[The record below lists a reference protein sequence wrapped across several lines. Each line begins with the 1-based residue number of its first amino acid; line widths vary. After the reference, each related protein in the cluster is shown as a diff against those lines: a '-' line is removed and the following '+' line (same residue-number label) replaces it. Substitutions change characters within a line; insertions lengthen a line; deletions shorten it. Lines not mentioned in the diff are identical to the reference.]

1 MTAWL
6 PGLSTLAQKVL
17 AAPMG
22 HRRRLVAIVGA
33 PGSGKST
40 LAEALAAEL
49 CGQGHATA
57 VVPMDGFHL
66 DNRLIEPR
74 GLLPRK
80 GSPETFDA
88 AGFGRLAQALASE
101 ETVYY
106 PLFDRSRDCAIA
118 GAGMLDAA
126 CETVVLEGNY
136 LLLNRPEWSP
146 LRAFWDL
153 TISLSVPLEVL
164 ESRLIDRWRHHGL
177 PDEAARARALGNDIP
192 NARAVLAESAAADIV
207 VHADEG

>member
-1 MTAWL
+1 MTRWL
-6 PGLSTLAQKVL
+6 PDLEALAEQVR
-17 AAPMG
+17 AAPRRA
-22 HRRRLVAIVGA
+22 RRRLVAIAGA

-40 LAEALAAEL
+40 LAEALVATL
-49 CGQGHATA
+49 CKGGHPAA

-66 DNRLIEPR
+66 DNRLLEPR

-80 GSPETFDA
+80 GAPETFDA

-101 ETVYY
+101 DTVYY
-106 PLFDRSRDCAIA
+106 PLFDRGRDCAIA

-153 TISLSVPLEVL
+153 SISLSVPLDVL
-164 ESRLIDRWRHHGL
+164 ESRLIARWRDHGL
-177 PDEAARARALGNDIP
+177 PEDAARTRALGNDIP
-192 NARAVLAESAAADIV
+192 NARAVLAESAAADLV
-207 VHADEG
+207 VTSGAA